1 MHINIAVAAGL
12 NLLRGHKELLIQLLV
27 KLIENQASLGGDK
40 GAVCVGVFLV
50 AHIHD
55 GLTFFVDVVHH
66 PHEILLVIPVVA
78 VALRNN
84 GLDLL
89 QCALHNI
96 VHNGNGNPVLFQLI
110 YLVHHILADMP
121 LFFLRKFGQGP
132 VCALSHRINHLL
144 NIKAFQAPVFFYDL
158 NLFDRPVHSTVF
170 RILLHK
176 NISAPF
182 FSKTQYLVIAI

>member
-66 PHEILLVIPVVA
+66 PHEILLVIPVIPVTFCYDGFYFLQGA
-78 VALRNN
+78 FHNIMHNGDRN
-84 GLDLL
+84 LILL
-89 QCALHNI
+89 QFCHFIN
-96 VHNGNGNPVLFQLI
+96 
-110 YLVHHILADMP
+110 YILANM
-121 LFFLRKFGQGP
+121 LFFLFCKLRKRT
-132 VCALSHRINHLL
+132 VCAFPYRINYLLHIKSFQASILL
-144 NIKAFQAPVFFYDL
+144 NYLDHSLWLKHFPIIYTGFCKSSFFTHSQ
-158 NLFDRPVHSTVF
+158 NLHF
-170 RILLHK
+170 L
-176 NISAPF
+176 
-182 FSKTQYLVIAI
+182 